1 MAGRAKNGM
10 GSIRKRADGIWEGRY
25 TAPDGRQ
32 RSVYAR
38 DSKALT
44 AKLRAAQAH
53 ALAGGCVEP
62 SKMTV
67 GEWLDVWVE
76 TYKGD
81 LAPSSRLAY
90 GYAIKRI
97 VVSCGAVKLRTLRPV
112 HVARLMQGLRD
123 SGLSQSSQQTTL
135 LVLGSALRQ
144 AVREK
149 LIPEN
154 PADGMKPPRKVPR
167 RFAVIDRPDIP
178 RFIEAA
184 NATGYGNELVFALL
198 TGLRVGELRG
208 LRWEDIDMQRGII
221 HVCKQLGMSDSG
233 YYETDPKKDEI
244 RDIVLPSEALRILQA
259 QRVAQAQDRLKA
271 GAAWI
276 EDDLSSG
283 RVFRQH
289 NGRHHSKESIQS
301 AMQRVSKTMGMH
313 LTPHSLRH
321 SNAVAALRSGVDP
334 KTVQH
339 NLGHRSAAMT
349 LDIYAAYTTDA
360 GAEGARKMDAFFS
373 DLG

>member
-10 GSIRKRADGIWEGRY
+10 GSIRKRADGLWEGRY

-32 RSVYAR
+32 RSVYAS

-44 AKLRAAQAH
+44 AKLRATQAH

-90 GYAIKRI
+90 DYAIKRI
-97 VVSCGAVKLRTLRPV
+97 VASCGAVKLRALRPV

-123 SGLSQSSQQTTL
+123 RGLSQSSQQTTL

-149 LIPEN
+149 LIHES
-154 PADGMKPPRKVPR
+154 PADGVKPPRKPPHP
-167 RFAVIDRPDIP
+167 FSVIDRPDIP
-178 RFIEAA
+178 RFVETAYR
-184 NATGYGNELVFALL
+184 TRYGPELVFLLL

-208 LRWEDIDMQRGII
+208 LRWDDVDLQRGVIS
-221 HVCKQLGMSDSG
+221 VRVQLGIVGGVYRESR
-233 YYETDPKKDEI
+233 PKKDEL
-244 RDIVLPSEALRILQA
+244 RDIVLPSEAVRILQA
-259 QRVAQAQDRLKA
+259 QRARQAEDRLRA
-271 GAAWI
+271 GAEWI
-276 EDDLSSG
+276 EDALSTG
-283 RVFRQH
+283 RVFRQRD
-289 NGRHHSKESIQS
+289 GRHHSRDSIER
-301 AMQRVSKTMGMH
+301 ALDHVSRDMGLR

-321 SNAVAALRSGVDP
+321 SHAVAALRAGADP

-360 GAEGARKMDAFFS
+360 GADGARKMDAFFG